1 MRGNIMGWLARSCL
15 LVGAGLGVTLSSVA
29 AQSDGQVNERIEALL
44 GDADAFEVAF
54 EVLQQA
60 VAGHDAETVASLVDY
75 PLQVVIDGRRTAI
88 DGEAEFVERYDEIVT
103 QAVEAAV
110 TDQVYADL
118 FVNGDGVMFGDGE
131 VWMSSYCT
139 DSSCAA
145 IYWLVRAINI
155 PE

>member
-1 MRGNIMGWLARSCL
+1 MRRGIVGWLARSFF
-15 LVGAGLGVTLSSVA
+15 LVGLSAVLSSAA
-29 AQSDGQVNERIEALL
+29 AQDVAEVNEQIETLL

-75 PLQVVIDGRRTAI
+75 PLDVVVDGRRIAI
-88 DGEAEFVERYDEIVT
+88 ESEAEFVQRYDEIVT
-103 QAVEAAV
+103 EPVEAAV
-110 TDQVYADL
+110 TDQGYDDL
-118 FVNGDGVMFGDGE
+118 FVNSDGVMFGNGE
-131 VWMSSYCT
+131 AWMSAYCT
-139 DSSCAA
+139 DRSCEA